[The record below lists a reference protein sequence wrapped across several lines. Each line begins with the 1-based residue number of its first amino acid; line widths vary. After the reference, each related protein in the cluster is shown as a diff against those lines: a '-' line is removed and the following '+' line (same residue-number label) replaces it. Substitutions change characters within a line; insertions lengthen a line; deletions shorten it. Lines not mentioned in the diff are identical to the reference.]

1 MSNTIRYFYDHDPKS
16 QVTKK
21 LASSLRRTQ
30 DKKIISEQLR
40 EKVEGEYEDLVLAR
54 DLYDDHDDYD
64 YNDYDDW
71 YHEDL
76 RREEAE
82 ERERRF
88 WDGYDPYERHYNF
101 GSSYDDY
108 DDHRYGNEYG
118 YDDYGDS
125 FF

>member
-1 MSNTIRYFYDHDPKS
+1 MSNTTRELFDHDPKS

-40 EKVEGEYEDLVLAR
+40 EKLEGEYEDLVLAR

-64 YNDYDDW
+64 YNNYDDW

-76 RREEAE
+76 RREEAD
-82 ERERRF
+82 ERERSF
-88 WDGYDPYERHYNF
+88 WDSYDPYE
-101 GSSYDDY
+101 GSGDYDSYDDY
-108 DDHRYGNEYG
+108 SDRSDWYH
-118 YDDYGDS
+118 S
-125 FF
+125 W